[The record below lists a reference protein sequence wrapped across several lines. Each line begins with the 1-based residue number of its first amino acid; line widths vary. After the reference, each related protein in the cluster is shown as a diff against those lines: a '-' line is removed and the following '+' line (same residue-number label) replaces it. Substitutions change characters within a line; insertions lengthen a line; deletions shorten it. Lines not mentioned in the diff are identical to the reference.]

1 MGERLQTIVADEY
14 FIGTLEG
21 ATVVA
26 FAERSSEGGP
36 ALLLSRSL
44 EPSDQ
49 DRELGEDGLY
59 VEVCDQSRG
68 RYGGVVS
75 IDVEQGCVRV
85 RFEAEAAE
93 ALGVGEVLEIR
104 TVAMDVEPA
113 SLIEALRSV
122 SGGAV
127 KVTGP

>member
-1 MGERLQTIVADEY
+1 MNECIKQIIADEY
-14 FIGTLEG
+14 HLG
-21 ATVVA
+21 ALDGAEVVA

-36 ALLLSRSL
+36 TLLLSRLL

-85 RFEAEAAE
+85 RFKPEAAE
-93 ALGVGEVLEIR
+93 ELGVSEVLEIR
-104 TVAMDVEPA
+104 TDALDVEPA

-122 SGGAV
+122 SGGAAP
-127 KVTGP
+127 VTAR